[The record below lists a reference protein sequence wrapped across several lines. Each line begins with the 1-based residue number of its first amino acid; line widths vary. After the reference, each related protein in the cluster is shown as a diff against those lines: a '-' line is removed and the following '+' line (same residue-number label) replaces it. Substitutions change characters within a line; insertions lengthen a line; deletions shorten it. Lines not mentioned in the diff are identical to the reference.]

1 MSNPTIFDPEL
12 ELFNDLIDNSEQGI
26 YFNIQHFLYS
36 LGVCKL

>member
-26 YFNIQHFLYS
+26 YFNIQHFLLG
-36 LGVCKL
+36 LGVCNL